1 MAKSESRL
9 LSGRIKTKTGNSLD
23 PRRSDFLSLDNAEP
37 NFGNPDSDRYI
48 LASLADGTRLFLKLN
63 NGFIVNADSV
73 SGDETTFV
81 IDPSGLANANGTTLS
96 EVLDNLDSAITVARN
111 FGTTVA
117 DSNFEGLGTAADP
130 LRLDSDLNVFKL
142 SADSIS
148 SSILTENRVVIVGP
162 NGLLEDDGN
171 LTYDG
176 TKLTVSPNTSSTNAT
191 SGSLVVTGGVGISE
205 NLHVAGN
212 IEVIGNFAVSGTT
225 TTVDVQTLA
234 ISDPLIHLADSNEAS
249 DEEDIGFVGHYS
261 PDGGVSKQHTGF
273 FRDATTS
280 EYYVFAT
287 YQDSSLDSSPR
298 SNIIDRSSP
307 SFSLAGL
314 NAKSLTVDSEVNA
327 STFVGN
333 GAGITDINADN
344 ITTGDL
350 PLGTRTSGNYVQS
363 VTAGFGIETL
373 AAASEGTQHTV
384 TVDSS
389 AIKGLFSSGANINYN
404 SISGEI
410 SVTTSGVV
418 AGTYGASNRIP
429 VISVDSFG
437 QVDSIGLVIPTTS
450 LGDTVDSMSFNSLTG
465 VITLTTDV
473 ASFPV
478 QLGLAPFDTDSL
490 AEGSTNLYYTTARV
504 DSDILSKVDSDYVRA
519 RADSDYIKSVTGI
532 NADTLDTLNSTSF
545 LRSDADTIKT
555 AGYLRL
561 NDNLK
566 LTFGTSFNDL
576 EIFNDG
582 SNSFISEVGTGDLY
596 ITTNGQEVLIKDSEN
611 GKLSAEF
618 IPSGE
623 VDLYY
628 NGAKKLN
635 TSDTGVTITG
645 IVAADSGTLAG
656 NRILTTAD
664 FGPGNGI
671 NADLLDGVSSEQFL
685 RSDQDDSMAG
695 TLFIDDSL
703 SANNITRRNTTVV
716 AGTYGSGSAIP
727 VVTVDASGFVDSIGS
742 VTVAT
747 VLNTSAETGTGTVNL
762 LDSSLEIA
770 AGVGIDTVSSGNTI
784 TVEIDSADLYAYFNH
799 DDFFGFVANEHIDHS
814 SVSITAG
821 AGLTGGGDITS
832 SRTLNV
838 VGGDGITANADEIKV
853 TVDNSTIELSATN
866 GSGAV
871 RVKDLGITNAKL
883 AGSIENAKLSNS
895 SVTVG
900 STEIAL
906 GETSTTLA
914 GLTQLNVDNIR
925 IDGNTIS
932 STAGS
937 YMYIDPHPVD
947 SAGTLVILGNLS
959 VEGTTTTIKS
969 TTVSINDK
977 NIVLADSASNAT
989 EANGAGI
996 TVGTYASNPT
1006 ITYDGSTDRWDF
1018 SKPIEVS
1025 TVHGALSGNASTATA
1040 LASSQNFS
1048 LTGDVTATAV
1058 GFDGQGNVELTTV
1071 YNPGSIVNEDINASA
1086 AIADTKLATIS
1097 TPSKV
1102 SNSAT
1107 TATNANTINAIVARD
1122 GSGNFSAGTITAA
1135 LSGNASTATALAS
1148 SQNFSISGDIT
1159 ASAVGFNG
1167 TGAVALSAAIT
1178 AGSIV
1183 NDDINAS
1190 AAIADTKL
1198 ATISTSGKVSNAAT
1212 TATSANTNSAIV
1224 ARDGSGN
1231 FTAGTITADLDGNA
1245 TTATTATN
1253 ANNVAIIDNTS
1264 DNSTHYVHFGDAT
1277 SGYDNVQVSSSKLT
1291 FNPSSGTLQVNGI
1304 SVATT
1309 ADLTASTSPN
1319 FSVDSAY
1326 FGTGVLTNGEGK
1338 AIYYDTSSSKWEGAY
1353 NDSSGEFTATHIIVD
1368 KTATDVKI
1376 ASTGIFT
1383 VSGGLSAN
1391 NYYFLSSTA
1400 GTTTNDPDS
1409 APTVFQPL
1417 YYALDANTIDVLVQ
1431 APQDTVITTYPY
1443 PNNPGEEVH
1452 GGPIIYSGIPSDE
1465 RLKENIE
1472 SIQSDAI
1479 SLINQLNP
1487 VSFDFKDPISKYHEG
1502 QQLGFI
1508 AQEISEVIPQSVYT
1522 EDDEINTMMLKPET
1536 VIPVLTKAIQELTE
1550 TVETLKKKVE
1560 DLETR

>member
-1 MAKSESRL
+1 MAKNETRL
-9 LSGRIKTKTGNSLD
+9 LSGRIKTKSGSNLD
-23 PRRSDFLSLDNAEP
+23 PRRRDFLSLDNAEP

-838 VGGDGITANADEIKV
+838 VGGDGITANADEIEV
-853 TVDNSTIELSATN
+853 TVDNSTVELSATD

-871 RVKDLGITNAKL
+871 RVKDGGITNAKL
-883 AGSIENAKLSNS
+883 QYDSSTIGTTSIVLG
-895 SVTVG
+895 G
-900 STEIAL
+900 ST
-906 GETSTTLA
+906 TTLA
-914 GLTQLNVDNIR
+914 GLTQVDVTGQVNVDNIR

-947 SAGTLVILGNLS
+947 SAGTLVILGDLQVN
-959 VEGTTTTIKS
+959 GTTTTINSNDLSVK
-969 TTVSINDK
+969 DK
-977 NIVLADSASNAT
+977 NIIIADSASNSSQAD
-989 EANGAGI
+989 GAGI
-996 TVGTYASNPT
+996 TVGVYTDNPK
-1006 ITYDGSTDRWDF
+1006 ITYRTTGDRWEFNKDVAFADSDDLIMPDNSRIKLGDGDDLQIIHNGTNSQINNYTGALQIIQREDDNDVIIYSDDGIGGITEYVRADGSTGETILSHYGTNKLATKSTGVEVTGEVLADSATINGNLTVTSNIVVNGTVDGRDIATDGSKLDGIEAGATADQTAQEIMSLIQTLDSNNSGLNAATLDGQEGSYYLDAANLTGSIELTSGTILSELVVDDMTINTDSAELSGTPASTEIASF
-1018 SKPIEVS
+1018 SATTYSGAKLVVTAKDGSNRYISELLITHNGTTAVS
-1025 TVHGALSGNASTATA
+1025 TEYGQVATSTA
-1040 LASSQNFS
+1040 LA
-1048 LTGDVTATAV
+1048 TYDV
-1058 GFDGQGNVELTTV
+1058 
-1071 YNPGSIVNEDINASA
+1071 DINAGNVRL
-1086 AIADTKLATIS
+1086 LAT
-1097 TPSKV
+1097 P
-1102 SNSAT
+1102 
-1107 TATNANTINAIVARD
+1107 
-1122 GSGNFSAGTITAA
+1122 
-1135 LSGNASTATALAS
+1135 AS
-1148 SQNFSISGDIT
+1148 S
-1159 ASAVGFNG
+1159 
-1167 TGAVALSAAIT
+1167 
-1178 AGSIV
+1178 
-1183 NDDINAS
+1183 
-1190 AAIADTKL
+1190 
-1198 ATISTSGKVSNAAT
+1198 
-1212 TATSANTNSAIV
+1212 NT
-1224 ARDGSGN
+1224 
-1231 FTAGTITADLDGNA
+1231 
-1245 TTATTATN
+1245 
-1253 ANNVAIIDNTS
+1253 
-1264 DNSTHYVHFGDAT
+1264 
-1277 SGYDNVQVSSSKLT
+1277 
-1291 FNPSSGTLQVNGI
+1291 
-1304 SVATT
+1304 
-1309 ADLTASTSPN
+1309 
-1319 FSVDSAY
+1319 
-1326 FGTGVLTNGEGK
+1326 
-1338 AIYYDTSSSKWEGAY
+1338 
-1353 NDSSGEFTATHIIVD
+1353 
-1368 KTATDVKI
+1368 
-1376 ASTGIFT
+1376 
-1383 VSGGLSAN
+1383 
-1391 NYYFLSSTA
+1391 
-1400 GTTTNDPDS
+1400 
-1409 APTVFQPL
+1409 TVFKVMKL
-1417 YYALDANTIDVLVQ
+1417 LLID
-1431 APQDTVITTYPY
+1431 
-1443 PNNPGEEVH
+1443 
-1452 GGPIIYSGIPSDE
+1452 
-1465 RLKENIE
+1465 
-1472 SIQSDAI
+1472 
-1479 SLINQLNP
+1479 
-1487 VSFDFKDPISKYHEG
+1487 
-1502 QQLGFI
+1502 
-1508 AQEISEVIPQSVYT
+1508 
-1522 EDDEINTMMLKPET
+1522 
-1536 VIPVLTKAIQELTE
+1536 
-1550 TVETLKKKVE
+1550 
-1560 DLETR
+1560 

>member
-9 LSGRIKTKTGNSLD
+9 LSGRIKTKTGSSLD

-96 EVLDNLDSAITVARN
+96 EVLDDLDSAITVARN

-261 PDGGVSKQHTGF
+261 PDGGVTKQHTGF

-287 YQDSSLDSSPR
+287 YLDSSLDSSPR
-298 SNIIDRSSP
+298 SNIIDRSRP

-373 AAASEGTQHTV
+373 AAASEGAQHTV

-404 SISGEI
+404 STSGEI
-410 SVTTSGVV
+410 SVATSGVV
-418 AGTYGASNRIP
+418 AGTYGSATKIP
-429 VISVDSFG
+429 IVTVDAYG
-437 QVDSIGLVIPTTS
+437 QVDSIGLVTASSS

-473 ASFPV
+473 ATFPV

-545 LRSDADTIKT
+545 LRSDADTTKT

-618 IPSGE
+618 IPSAE

-635 TSDTGVTITG
+635 TSNTGVTITG
-645 IVAADSGTLAG
+645 IMAADSGTLAG

-747 VLNTSAETGTGTVNL
+747 VLNTSAETGTGSVNL

-770 AGVGIDTVSSGNTI
+770 AGVGIDTVASGNTV

-799 DDFFGFVANEHIDHS
+799 DDFSGFVANEHINHAN
-814 SVSITAG
+814 VNIYAG
-821 AGLTGGGDITS
+821 KGLTGGGNIVSDVTLDIDSANVRAMFSGGDGLTYNIGLG
-832 SRTLNV
+832 TFTV
-838 VGGDGITANADEIKV
+838 VGGDGITVGADSVGV
-853 TVDNSTIELSATN
+853 TVDDATIELSATD

-883 AGSIENAKLSNS
+883 AGNIENNKLVNS

-906 GETSTTLA
+906 GATSTTLD
-914 GLTQLNVDNIR
+914 GLTQVDIDNIR

-937 YMYIDPHPVD
+937 YMYIDPYPTD
-947 SAGTLVILGNLS
+947 SAGTLVILGNLQ
-959 VEGTTTTIKS
+959 VDGETTTIQSS
-969 TTVSINDK
+969 TVTISDK
-977 NIVLADSASNAT
+977 NIVLADSATTNAQ
-989 EANGAGI
+989 ANGAGI
-996 TVGTYASNPT
+996 TVNGSNAT
-1006 ITYDGSTDRWDF
+1006 ITYDGITDRWDF
-1018 SKPIEVS
+1018 NKAIEADS
-1025 TVHGALSGNASTATA
+1025 
-1040 LASSQNFS
+1040 
-1048 LTGDVTATAV
+1048 
-1058 GFDGQGNVELTTV
+1058 V
-1071 YNPGSIVNEDINASA
+1071 Y
-1086 AIADTKLATIS
+1086 
-1097 TPSKV
+1097 
-1102 SNSAT
+1102 
-1107 TATNANTINAIVARD
+1107 AN
-1122 GSGNFSAGTITAA
+1122 
-1135 LSGNASTATALAS
+1135 
-1148 SQNFSISGDIT
+1148 
-1159 ASAVGFNG
+1159 
-1167 TGAVALSAAIT
+1167 
-1178 AGSIV
+1178 
-1183 NDDINAS
+1183 
-1190 AAIADTKL
+1190 
-1198 ATISTSGKVSNAAT
+1198 
-1212 TATSANTNSAIV
+1212 
-1224 ARDGSGN
+1224 
-1231 FTAGTITADLDGNA
+1231 
-1245 TTATTATN
+1245 
-1253 ANNVAIIDNTS
+1253 
-1264 DNSTHYVHFGDAT
+1264 
-1277 SGYDNVQVSSSKLT
+1277 
-1291 FNPSSGTLQVNGI
+1291 
-1304 SVATT
+1304 
-1309 ADLTASTSPN
+1309 LTASTVDINGGNIDGVNIGSA
-1319 FSVDSAY
+1319 SADSAT
-1326 FGTGVLTNGEGK
+1326 FTGITVN
-1338 AIYYDTSSSKWEGAY
+1338 
-1353 NDSSGEFTATHIIVD
+1353 NNIIVSGTVD
-1368 KTATDVKI
+1368 GRDVAADGSKLDGIEAGATADQT
-1376 ASTGIFT
+1376 
-1383 VSGGLSAN
+1383 
-1391 NYYFLSSTA
+1391 
-1400 GTTTNDPDS
+1400 
-1409 APTVFQPL
+1409 
-1417 YYALDANTIDVLVQ
+1417 
-1431 APQDTVITTYPY
+1431 
-1443 PNNPGEEVH
+1443 
-1452 GGPIIYSGIPSDE
+1452 
-1465 RLKENIE
+1465 
-1472 SIQSDAI
+1472 
-1479 SLINQLNP
+1479 
-1487 VSFDFKDPISKYHEG
+1487 
-1502 QQLGFI
+1502 
-1508 AQEISEVIPQSVYT
+1508 AQEIMSLIQTLDSNNSGLNADTLDGQEGSYYLDAANLTGSIELTSGTILSELVV
-1522 EDDEINTMMLKPET
+1522 DDMTINTDSAELSGTPASTEIATFSATTYSGAKLVVTAKDGSNRYISELLITHNGTTAVSTEYGQVATSTALATYDVDINAGNVRLLATPASSNTT
-1536 VIPVLTKAIQELTE
+1536 VF
-1550 TVETLKKKVE
+1550 KVMKLLLI
-1560 DLETR
+1560 D